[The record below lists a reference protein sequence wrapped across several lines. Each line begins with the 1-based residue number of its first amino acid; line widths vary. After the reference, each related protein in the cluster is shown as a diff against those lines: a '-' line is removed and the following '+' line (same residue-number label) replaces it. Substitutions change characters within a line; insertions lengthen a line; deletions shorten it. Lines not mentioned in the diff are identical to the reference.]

1 MRKSMTY
8 LSKPQAKQLAKIMP
22 FLEHLLTVMLRAAYH
37 SHGPPLTARRHIGQK
52 KETKASRNTT
62 PLRKKA
68 QKNK

>member
-1 MRKSMTY
+1 
-8 LSKPQAKQLAKIMP
+8 MP